1 VAVRILLADDHT
13 IVRQGFKSILERE
26 GFDVVAEASD
36 GREALRLAEALH
48 PDVAILDLAMPHM
61 NGLEAAAEILRAIP
75 HAAVIALT
83 MHVEE
88 HQIVALIRS
97 GVRGYV
103 VKTQPAE
110 DLIQAIRIVAA
121 GGTYLSPRAS
131 GVVFDAYVSGRTR
144 PTDPLTARER
154 EVLQL
159 VAEGRSSKEIAETLS
174 LSTKTV
180 ESYRSRIMHKLEI
193 HDVAG
198 LVRYAIRQGL
208 IRL

>member
-1 VAVRILLADDHT
+1 
-13 IVRQGFKSILERE
+13 
-26 GFDVVAEASD
+26 
-36 GREALRLAEALH
+36 
-48 PDVAILDLAMPHM
+48 
-61 NGLEAAAEILRAIP
+61 
-75 HAAVIALT
+75 
-83 MHVEE
+83 
-88 HQIVALIRS
+88 VALIRS

-180 ESYRSRIMHKLEI
+180 DSYRSRIMQKLEI

-198 LVRYAIRQGL
+198 LVRYALRQGL

>member
-180 ESYRSRIMHKLEI
+180 DSYRSRIMQKLEI

-198 LVRYAIRQGL
+198 LVRYALRQGL

>member
-26 GFDVVAEASD
+26 GFQVVAEASD
-36 GREALRLAEALH
+36 GRDAVRLAEVH
-48 PDVAILDLAMPHM
+48 RPDVAILDLAMPHM
-61 NGLEAAAEILRAIP
+61 NGLDAPEEILRANP

-103 VKTQPAE
+103 VKTQPEE
-110 DLIQAIRIVAA
+110 DLIQAIRIVVA

-144 PTDPLTARER
+144 PPDPLTAREH

-159 VAEGRSSKEIAETLS
+159 VAEGRSSKEIAQALS
-174 LSTKTV
+174 LSAKTV
-180 ESYRSRIMHKLEI
+180 DSYRSRFMQKLEI